1 MRQLRVREHC
11 HGEERC
17 IPGDVLPSKEVA
29 LWQAVEDR
37 LGARVQEAS
46 ACVGK
51 DGCAGL
57 EVLLDSFQTFHG
69 ALKVNWYLQT
79 CPNLGFGPRK

>member
-1 MRQLRVREHC
+1 MLRKSRVREHC

-29 LWQAVEDR
+29 LRRAVADR
-37 LGARVQEAS
+37 PEAWVLEAL

-51 DGCAGL
+51 DGGAGL
-57 EVLLDSFQTFHG
+57 VVGSVPYKPST
-69 ALKVNWYLQT
+69 
-79 CPNLGFGPRK
+79 GP